1 VLARDLRGA
10 DGLEAMAKRVS
21 IKWHGWV
28 LLFLSIV
35 ASLLASK
42 LPVGHHLNLFGY
54 DLLMATVPR
63 AAATRDDVAVVGIGD
78 DNAIADEQLREE
90 VRDIPRVFRRDYLAK
105 VLDSLLDAGAAG
117 VGLDIVLSSSVYKTC
132 DKDSDR
138 KLKDVLKRARRL
150 EKPVILGF
158 YPSNQG
164 KKSEMPHDY
173 FLLSVD
179 RVAFLNFDE
188 DPDEKRR
195 SVTPAF
201 YGKDME
207 GRNTSVQSISYEMAG
222 LIEKDLPLGSSSHL
236 KIDYRLAPVPRYAFW
251 DIYSLA
257 REKNELN
264 ESKLRD
270 VFANKIVFLGYTFSA
285 EDEHTIPVSL
295 RNSDSSNNQASDRI
309 HGIYVHALGAKT
321 LLASHLLRDVPSWI
335 NWTLAAGLGLLSGTL
350 FLMLSPLKAGAAVG
364 SLLLFVCAAIYGLF
378 SSFWVIP
385 LAPLTFGLFIPGATT
400 GSYRYSIQYRQFR
413 HVQRFFKSYVNPQVL
428 QKILDDPKLAVFEGQ
443 RVTVSVMFTD
453 IRNFSTLSET
463 MDPQLVVSGLNRYLA
478 EMTEAV
484 VKVDGYMNRFMGDGI
499 LAIFGAPNPLPDDGA
514 WMAVQCGMDM
524 LDRLQRLNQSE
535 IFPGISEIRI
545 GIGVHTGEAI
555 VGNIGCYQ
563 KMDYSITG
571 DTANLASRIEGM
583 TKVHKV
589 PFLISE
595 ATCERVRDRIEAR
608 FIESTQVKGRK
619 EMVNLYEVVSLKGV

>member
-1 VLARDLRGA
+1 MRGA

-28 LLFLSIV
+28 LLFLSVV
-35 ASLLASK
+35 ASLSASK
-42 LPVGHHLNLFGY
+42 LPVGHHLDLFGY

-63 AAATRDDVAVVGIGD
+63 SVAARDDVVVVGID
-78 DNAIADEQLREE
+78 DDDAIADEQLREK

-117 VGLDIVLSSSVYKTC
+117 VGLDIVLSTSVYKTC

-138 KLKDVLKRARRL
+138 KLTDVLKRAVRL

-164 KKSEMPHDY
+164 KKSEMPNDY

-195 SVTPAF
+195 SVTPAI

-207 GRNTSVQSISYEMAG
+207 GRDTSVHSISYEMAG
-222 LIEKDLPLGSSSHL
+222 LIDKNLFLGNSSQL
-236 KIDYRLAPVPRYAFW
+236 KIDYRLAPIPRYGFW

-257 REKNELN
+257 TEKNQLN

-270 VFANKIVFLGYTFSA
+270 AFANKIVFLGYTFGA

-295 RNSDSSNNQASDRI
+295 RDTRYIDNRASDRI
-309 HGIYVHALGAKT
+309 HGVYIHAMGAKT
-321 LLASHLLRDVPSWI
+321 LLAGRLLRDVPSWI
-335 NWTLAAGLGLLSGTL
+335 NWTLAVGLCLISGTL
-350 FLMLSPLKAGAAVG
+350 FLMLSPLKASAAVG
-364 SLLLFVCAAIYGLF
+364 LLSLFVCAGIYGLF
-378 SSFWVIP
+378 WSFWVMP
-385 LAPLTFGLFIPGATT
+385 LAPLALGLFIPGATT
-400 GSYRYSIQYRQFR
+400 GSYRYSIQYQQFR
-413 HVQRFFKSYVNPQVL
+413 HVQRFFKSYVNPHVL

-463 MDPQLVVSGLNRYLA
+463 MDPQLLVSGLNRYLT

-499 LAIFGAPNPLPDDGA
+499 LAIFGAPNPLSDDGA
-514 WMAVQCGMDM
+514 WTAVKCGMEM
-524 LDRLQRLNQSE
+524 LERLQRLNRSE

-571 DTANLASRIEGM
+571 DTANLASRIEDM
-583 TKVHKV
+583 TKVYKV

-595 ATCERVRDRIEAR
+595 ATYERVKDRINAI
-608 FIESTQVKGRK
+608 FVDSTQVKGRK
-619 EMVNLYEVVSLKGV
+619 EMVNLYEVVSLKEV